1 MVYDYS
7 KLRGKII
14 EKFGNNSNFA
24 NKLGI
29 SERTLSLKLHN
40 KIAFKQ
46 TEIDNAVNLL
56 EIPITEIPEYFF
68 AKKVQ

>member
-1 MVYDYS
+1 MEYDYS

-14 EKFGNNSNFA
+14 EKCGNNGNFA
-24 NKLGI
+24 NEIGI

-46 TEIDNAVNLL
+46 TEIDKAVLL
-56 EIPITEIPEYFF
+56 LDIPIDEISEYFF
-68 AKKVQ
+68 KKKVQ

>member
-1 MVYDYS
+1 MMYDYS

-14 EKFGNNSNFA
+14 EKFGNNSSFA
-24 NKLGI
+24 NEIGI

-46 TEIDNAVNLL
+46 TEIDKAVIVLN
-56 EIPITEIPEYFF
+56 IPINEISEYFF
-68 AKKVQ
+68 KKKVQ

>member
-1 MVYDYS
+1 MEYDYS

-14 EKFGNNSNFA
+14 EKYSNNGNFA
-24 NKLGI
+24 NEIGI

-46 TEIDNAVNLL
+46 TEIDKAILL
-56 EIPITEIPEYFF
+56 LDIPIEEISEYFF
-68 AKKVQ
+68 KKKVQ